1 MNFSVLTNDNYMLF
15 AMKHYDNPQS
25 VTYDDFQEDMMRFK
39 YLKRLFGRYVKSGV
53 LRNHLILNHLIVL
66 FNVFGE
72 AAIPLLIFKIEME
85 YWSIMKSYLLYLN
98 RLDPEGGNGILDEIV
113 IDAEVTSQLSKLQ
126 CPQYQ

>member
-66 FNVFGE
+66 FNVFGA

-113 IDAEVTSQLSKLQ
+113 IDAEVTSQLSKL
-126 CPQYQ
+126 

>member
-53 LRNHLILNHLIVL
+53 LRNHLILNHFIVL

-98 RLDPEGGNGILDEIV
+98 RLDPNGGNGILDEII
-113 IDAEVTSQLSKLQ
+113 IDAEVTSQLSKL
-126 CPQYQ
+126 

>member
-1 MNFSVLTNDNYMLF
+1 MNFSVLTNDNYLLF

-98 RLDPEGGNGILDEIV
+98 RLDTNGGNGILDEII
-113 IDAEVTSQLSKLQ
+113 IDAEVTSQLSKL
-126 CPQYQ
+126 

>member
-1 MNFSVLTNDNYMLF
+1 MNFSVLTNDNYTLF

-113 IDAEVTSQLSKLQ
+113 IDAEVTSQLSKL
-126 CPQYQ
+126 

>member
-85 YWSIMKSYLLYLN
+85 YWSIMKSYLLYPN
-98 RLDPEGGNGILDEIV
+98 RLDPNGGNGILDEII
-113 IDAEVTSQLSKLQ
+113 IDAEVTSQLSKL
-126 CPQYQ
+126 

>member
-1 MNFSVLTNDNYMLF
+1 MNFSILTNDNYMLF

-113 IDAEVTSQLSKLQ
+113 IDAEVTSQLSKL
-126 CPQYQ
+126 

>member
-85 YWSIMKSYLLYLN
+85 YWSIMKSYLLFLN

-113 IDAEVTSQLSKLQ
+113 IDAEVTSQLSKL
-126 CPQYQ
+126 

>member
-72 AAIPLLIFKIEME
+72 AAIPLLVFKIEME

-113 IDAEVTSQLSKLQ
+113 IDAEVTSQLSTL
-126 CPQYQ
+126 

>member
-98 RLDPEGGNGILDEIV
+98 RLDPNGGNGILDEIV
-113 IDAEVTSQLSKLQ
+113 IIHICHAMIHR
-126 CPQYQ
+126 

>member
-98 RLDPEGGNGILDEIV
+98 RLDPEGGNGVLDEIV
-113 IDAEVTSQLSKLQ
+113 IDAEVTSQLSKI
-126 CPQYQ
+126 

>member
-113 IDAEVTSQLSKLQ
+113 IDAEVTPQLSKL
-126 CPQYQ
+126 

>member
-98 RLDPEGGNGILDEIV
+98 RLDPNGGNGILDEIV
-113 IDAEVTSQLSKLQ
+113 IDAEVTSQLSKL
-126 CPQYQ
+126 

>member
-15 AMKHYDNPQS
+15 AMKHYDDPQS

-113 IDAEVTSQLSKLQ
+113 IDAEVTSQLSKL
-126 CPQYQ
+126 

>member
-66 FNVFGE
+66 FTVFGE
-72 AAIPLLIFKIEME
+72 AAIPLLVFKIEME

-113 IDAEVTSQLSKLQ
+113 IDAEVTSQLSKL
-126 CPQYQ
+126 

>member
-1 MNFSVLTNDNYMLF
+1 MNFSVLTNDNYTLF

-53 LRNHLILNHLIVL
+53 LRNHLILNHMIVL

-85 YWSIMKSYLLYLN
+85 YWSLMKSYLLYLN
-98 RLDPEGGNGILDEIV
+98 RLNPEGGNGVLDEIT
-113 IDAEVTSQLSKLQ
+113 IDAEVTAQLSKL
-126 CPQYQ
+126 

>member
-39 YLKRLFGRYVKSGV
+39 YLKRLFCRYVKSGV

-113 IDAEVTSQLSKLQ
+113 IDAEVTSQLSKL
-126 CPQYQ
+126 

>member
-113 IDAEVTSQLSKLQ
+113 IDAEVTSQLSKL
-126 CPQYQ
+126 

>member
-113 IDAEVTSQLSKLQ
+113 IDAEVTSELSKL
-126 CPQYQ
+126 

>member
-113 IDAEVTSQLSKLQ
+113 IDAEVTSQLSTL
-126 CPQYQ
+126 

>member
-1 MNFSVLTNDNYMLF
+1 MRIDTLNAENFMFF

-25 VTYDDFQEDMMRFK
+25 VTYDDFLEDMMRFK
-39 YLKRLFGRYVKSGV
+39 YLKRLFGRYIKTGA
-53 LRNHLILNHLIVL
+53 LRNHLIINHLIVL

-72 AAIPLLIFKIEME
+72 AAIPLLVFKIEME

-113 IDAEVTSQLSKLQ
+113 IDAEVTSQLSKL
-126 CPQYQ
+126 

>member
-39 YLKRLFGRYVKSGV
+39 YLKRLFGRHVKSGV

-113 IDAEVTSQLSKLQ
+113 IDAEVTSQLSKL
-126 CPQYQ
+126 

>member
-72 AAIPLLIFKIEME
+72 AAIPLLVFKIEME

-113 IDAEVTSQLSKLQ
+113 IDTLNFDTNKHTRVT
-126 CPQYQ
+126 

>member
-113 IDAEVTSQLSKLQ
+113 IDAELTSQLSKL
-126 CPQYQ
+126 

>member
-66 FNVFGE
+66 VNVFGE

-113 IDAEVTSQLSKLQ
+113 IDAEVTSQLSKL
-126 CPQYQ
+126 

>member
-72 AAIPLLIFKIEME
+72 AAIPLLVFKIEME

-113 IDAEVTSQLSKLQ
+113 IDAEVTSQLSKL
-126 CPQYQ
+126 

>member
-39 YLKRLFGRYVKSGV
+39 YLKRLFGRFVKSGV

-113 IDAEVTSQLSKLQ
+113 IDAEVTSQLSKL
-126 CPQYQ
+126 

>member
-1 MNFSVLTNDNYMLF
+1 MNFSVLTNDNYTLF

-53 LRNHLILNHLIVL
+53 LRNHLILNHMIVL

-85 YWSIMKSYLLYLN
+85 YWSLMKSYLLYLN
-98 RLDPEGGNGILDEIV
+98 RLNPEGGNGVLDEIT
-113 IDAEVTSQLSKLQ
+113 IDADVTAQLSKL
-126 CPQYQ
+126 

>member
-1 MNFSVLTNDNYMLF
+1 MRIDTLNAENFMFF

-25 VTYDDFQEDMMRFK
+25 VTYDDFLEDMMRFK
-39 YLKRLFGRYVKSGV
+39 YLKRLFGRYIKTGA
-53 LRNHLILNHLIVL
+53 LRNHLIINHLIVL

-113 IDAEVTSQLSKLQ
+113 IDAEVTSQLSKL
-126 CPQYQ
+126 

>member
-85 YWSIMKSYLLYLN
+85 YRSIMKSYLLYWN

-113 IDAEVTSQLSKLQ
+113 IDAEVTSQLSKL
-126 CPQYQ
+126 